1 MSRLNGIFDIVMKN
15 NNIRAKRFFQYFAQ
29 TNRCHNGN
37 GYLIR
42 NYNLVFCH
50 NVNYLEILPVN
61 RKYWLKHSRNFQI
74 SDSTWIP
81 DIKIGWTKWYTQHFN
96 DDTLQSGCYFDT
108 YSSILWFFLK
118 NLCTVGAL
126 CLLMIGLIG

>member
-1 MSRLNGIFDIVMKN
+1 M
-15 NNIRAKRFFQYFAQ
+15 
-29 TNRCHNGN
+29 
-37 GYLIR
+37 
-42 NYNLVFCH
+42 FCH

-81 DIKIGWTKWYTQHFN
+81 DIKIGWTKWYTQHYN

-108 YSSILWFFLK
+108 YSSRSFLK
-118 NLCTVGAL
+118 NVCTSRSVVPINDRTNGMNRACSGNPIL
-126 CLLMIGLIG
+126 KFQRER